1 MVCIILYRK
10 DLTMKVQCLN
20 SSSIKTRNLIKK
32 TFAELMNEKK
42 QLDKITV
49 TELVK
54 KAELTRST
62 FYTHYDNIYEVAHDY
77 ELQTIE
83 LLCNEDLK
91 LHSKQDILDYFDN
104 IIQCL
109 KDNEETYQLLLSAN
123 ESLLFLEK
131 LKKIAG
137 SKIYD
142 ALKDYDPDHDLE
154 LSLSFFLNGILMEV
168 LKYFRKESSYSLD
181 ELLVNMKKWFEKIF
195 D

>member
-1 MVCIILYRK
+1 
-10 DLTMKVQCLN
+10 MKVQCLN

-32 TFAELMNEKK
+32 TFAELINEKK
-42 QLDKITV
+42 QLEKITV

-77 ELQTIE
+77 ELQTID

-91 LHSKQDILDYFDN
+91 LYSKEDIINYFDN

-109 KDNEETYQLLLSAN
+109 KDNEETYRLLLSAN

-137 SKIYD
+137 HKIYD
-142 ALKDYDPDHDLE
+142 ALKDNYIDNYLE
-154 LSLSFFLNGILMEV
+154 LNISFFLNGMLMEV
-168 LKYFRKESSYSLD
+168 LKYFRNESQYSLD
-181 ELLVNMKKWFEKIF
+181 DLLVNMKKWFEKVF
-195 D
+195 N

>member
-1 MVCIILYRK
+1 
-10 DLTMKVQCLN
+10 MKVQCLN

-32 TFAELMNEKK
+32 TFAELINEKK

-77 ELQTIE
+77 ELQTID
-83 LLCNEDLK
+83 LLCNENLK
-91 LHSKQDILDYFDN
+91 LYSKKDIEDYFAN

-109 KDNEETYQLLLSAN
+109 KDNEQTYKLLLSAN

-137 SKIYD
+137 KKIYD
-142 ALKDYDPDHDLE
+142 ALNNMYPNRNIE
-154 LSLSFFLNGILMEV
+154 LDISFFLNGVLMEI
-168 LKYFRKESSYSLD
+168 LKYFRGESNYSLD
-181 ELLVNMKKWFEKIF
+181 DLLVNMKIWFEKIF